1 MHGALD
7 NVERVL
13 ADLGGSLDHVVVL
26 RIYIV
31 ESAKDDQAAIA
42 DALIKRF
49 PECPPATSWIIVNGL
64 SVPEWLVE
72 VEAEAVLPD
81 ETTPGGV

>member
-1 MHGALD
+1 
-7 NVERVL
+7 
-13 ADLGGSLDHVVVL
+13 VVL

-49 PECPPATSWIIVNGL
+49 PEYPPATSWIIVNGL